1 MINPI
6 AAPHAHD
13 RFSVD
18 WMMRQVCYAL
28 LPATVFGFYLF
39 GWPAIQLWVITCLS
53 ALITEAICLIA
64 RGQKSQ
70 VIVQLGDGSA
80 LLTGWLLA
88 MSLPPWAPW
97 WIGVLGSAFAI
108 AIGKHLYG
116 GIGHNLFNPA
126 MLARTALLI
135 SFPVQMTTWANVLPI
150 NSADA
155 PGFIESL
162 GIIFNSQAPAD
173 GSTGATSLGHLK
185 TALSQGLSAPEIL
198 SRDLAPPA
206 TALWGTALWGAAR
219 GSMAETSALLLG
231 LGGIWL
237 LALRIIRWYI
247 PVSMLLCVAVLASLF
262 EMIDPQRYAPPLFH
276 LLSGG
281 LVLGAFFIAT
291 DLVTSPSGRLGQI
304 IFGAGCGALA
314 FIIRTW
320 GGYPEAVAFAVLM
333 MNALT
338 PLIDLYCRPRIYG
351 HRRKISRRVAT
362 GPSAEIDSKT
372 GAVANS
378 ELSQNKTGKP
388 LVKAENP

>member
-1 MINPI
+1 MTNPI

-13 RFSVD
+13 RFTVD

-39 GWPAIQLWVITCLS
+39 GWPSIQLWVLTCLS
-53 ALITEAICLIA
+53 ALITETLCLII
-64 RGQKSQ
+64 RGKRTQ
-70 VIVQLGDGSA
+70 VIAQLSDGST

-162 GIIFNSQAPAD
+162 GIIFNTLPLPD

-206 TALWGTALWGAAR
+206 ASLAGLTG
-219 GSMAETSALLLG
+219 GSMGETSAILLG
-231 LGGIWL
+231 LGGICL

-247 PVSMLLCVAVLASLF
+247 PVSMLLAVAVLASLF

-291 DLVTSPSGRLGQI
+291 DLVTSPTGRLGQI

-320 GGYPEAVAFAVLM
+320 GGYPEAVAFSVLM

-351 HRRKISRRVAT
+351 HRRKGSRRVPAAI
-362 GPSAEIDSKT
+362 PSAETNSASADLVQSKKE
-372 GAVANS
+372 S
-378 ELSQNKTGKP
+378 SL
-388 LVKAENP
+388 